1 MQPAKQPEENI
12 SWPVFHNFGKIF
24 PTVFVPGTGSWKCP
38 LCIQSTPRIRQH
50 LEKNHKDKH
59 IEDWKAAE
67 KYCNEIALLKR
78 KELEKKRAKDPKR
91 KEVLRKAGK
100 KADEQ
105 RQEDPKRKEVLRK
118 VDKKR
123 AQDPKRK
130 EVLRKAGKKAD
141 EQRQEDRQRRNARIL
156 HQAKYREKLGDIRR
170 KAQNRKYQQTK
181 LDKQRGGDA
190 RMRRINFQKAVLRGP
205 EYACSSCHRS
215 LYRKSVVTV
224 TDHMREKIKKE
235 SEIKVQKACQRETG
249 SVDLKNPE
257 FKIPAI
263 PEARKSKLSKRTPF
277 SFPVNAFN
285 AWSQHTIESVDNLTY
300 LCKTCSGKL
309 KNGNVPAM
317 AVANGLQLNHPD
329 RPVLTELENNLISHN
344 INFQKVVLLPTSR
357 MAANKGRMI
366 SVPVGPEDIMNT
378 VKQLPRLPTE
388 AGLVP
393 IKLKRKKEY
402 KTHERNEM
410 VRPEKIFHA
419 LRYLRDAQNPYYQF
433 YDQQET
439 YLARCKIKEQR
450 RLNLFEDDMDDI
462 EEDLGEP
469 AMPETS
475 EVEDEAV
482 NDSDEECEDEMEI
495 AVEQEEQDIENDP
508 VRRQHFNYNEYSAL
522 VNGHPELFLDSDGNQ
537 VTSLDFAPGEGKR
550 PTGFLYQ
557 KDWDHKSWPT
567 LLPDGK
573 FGLDHKRKVKLTRQN
588 YFQQRI
594 LNVDDRFAKTPSY
607 MFGAMSLVE
616 AERLRNNANLTGM
629 KGRRTVGADGQIT
642 YQLEDP
648 CAVFDKVKGTP
659 KYWQRAKYEIIAKL
673 ENIGPFHIFF
683 TLTSGDKRWSANF
696 TPILEKLGCKIH
708 YNVDPDGKENVT
720 VEVREGDNILEVP
733 WQQYLR
739 DHVDQDLHE
748 LMKDNVLLAT
758 RNFQHRVEIF
768 KKKVI
773 FGRNNPMRVRH
784 ISYRVEFQGRGAAH
798 IHGVLWLDTKE
809 LKIEGVNNL
818 VLREAYN
825 RLRHSQALEEEELR
839 ALERFTDT
847 FVTCTRCAG
856 MVGEEAV
863 RIAEETNWHGHS
875 KSCKKGGRRTCRWKF
890 PRFPL
895 ARTIFVDANRDDKEK
910 VKSKAEDRE
919 DILDRVTKVLVEEK
933 GGKMVLSNRVKQI
946 MVSKEYPNV
955 VKINSEESK
964 TTEEEAESDA
974 PPSQDLIEETRPNTE
989 DREPEQYSHPSDPP
1003 SQDYPPSPDRFS
1015 ESGPNTENIE
1025 FHLSSYPSD
1034 PPSQEY
1040 PPSPDPCSE
1049 SGPNTENIEFH
1060 LSSYPS
1066 DPPSQNYP
1074 PSPDPFGEMSKC
1086 RNAGTERRDPMQ
1098 EEKTPEAPPTKKPK
1112 EKPEAAVTYIKRES
1126 PEEYK
1131 KNIRKRIEVVL
1142 KKASAG
1148 RKKRITYEE
1157 YERAVV
1163 QQPRKGSEVL
1173 LRRDIDEIF
1182 INNYNPEWIVD
1193 WNANIDISPVYDY
1206 FGTITYITDY
1216 FTKDSTGLTDVLK
1229 SAVKQ
1234 LSNEKD
1240 MKQKCHELANTFM
1253 THRQVGLSEAIYK
1266 LFANMKMVYSSIAT
1280 IFVPTHP
1287 NSQRRNFLQRQD
1299 PEGDVGFKVGDKK
1312 GLFLE
1317 KPDLVTKYERRKLVK
1332 TVEDD
1337 EEDEDAETLE
1347 QMTFCQFVKMYQAK
1361 RWNGEENEEG
1371 EVEEY
1376 DREDEPEEGELDDED
1391 DFNFLITGHSGDKRR
1406 RLPNEL
1412 TLEHAMEGEP
1422 KILNKRTFPRALRF
1436 FKRKLDHTPHQYYLQ
1451 ELMLYHPFRNESDLF
1466 GEDSEKCQELYLRH
1480 KDEILYRK
1488 AQLMPFLQGVEE
1500 AQAIYEEMKANEV
1513 EDVEEKMGPDLDPEN
1528 EQEIAD
1534 FDDIE
1539 DEEHP
1544 DYYHIDP
1551 DELDDSHRGG
1561 ATPRSVF
1568 KKITL
1573 PDRDA
1578 QVQI

>member
-1 MQPAKQPEENI
+1 
-12 SWPVFHNFGKIF
+12 
-24 PTVFVPGTGSWKCP
+24 
-38 LCIQSTPRIRQH
+38 
-50 LEKNHKDKH
+50 
-59 IEDWKAAE
+59 
-67 KYCNEIALLKR
+67 
-78 KELEKKRAKDPKR
+78 
-91 KEVLRKAGK
+91 
-100 KADEQ
+100 
-105 RQEDPKRKEVLRK
+105 
-118 VDKKR
+118 
-123 AQDPKRK
+123 
-130 EVLRKAGKKAD
+130 
-141 EQRQEDRQRRNARIL
+141 
-156 HQAKYREKLGDIRR
+156 
-170 KAQNRKYQQTK
+170 
-181 LDKQRGGDA
+181 
-190 RMRRINFQKAVLRGP
+190 MRRINFQKAVLRGP

-410 VRPEKIFHA
+410 VRPEKLFHA

-895 ARTIFVDANRDDKEK
+895 ARTIFVDANRDDKEE

-946 MVSKEYPNV
+946 MLSKEYPNV